1 MIWNS
6 VEACRI
12 SKHASARRSR
22 LSVVLCSGVRE
33 VAGSL
38 AVASC
43 RGLEP
48 LGTERLPVRGW
59 GRHSLSVRRAREI
72 PGTIVPLVLRSNID
86 LHADLS

>member
-48 LGTERLPVRGW
+48 LGTERLPVSGW
-59 GRHSLSVRRAREI
+59 GRHSLSVQRRTDDAVRQLLCASRA
-72 PGTIVPLVLRSNID
+72 PQVG
-86 LHADLS
+86 